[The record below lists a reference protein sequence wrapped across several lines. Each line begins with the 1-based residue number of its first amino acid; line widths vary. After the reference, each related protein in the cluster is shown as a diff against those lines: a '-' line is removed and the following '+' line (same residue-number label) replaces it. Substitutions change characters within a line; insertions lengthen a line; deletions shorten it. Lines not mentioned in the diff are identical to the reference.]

1 MLYHYVSSL
10 QRVRMFPTET
20 NFFEL
25 LAYSKDLTQKKN
37 IIRFITKSQ
46 YNVVKNIAKK
56 ILNGDVHLKNIQFR
70 ILKNKKLFLRKLSD
84 GKIKIKY
91 LPRECST
98 VCYIIKLGLEH
109 YETRTKISTC
119 ACRKMGKNRR
129 QNSRE
134 RSVSEISSSNEYSSY
149 EDEASEFSDKE
160 SENSARVGEDSNPE
174 TVSDVSF
181 SCSGAKEESI

>member
-1 MLYHYVSSL
+1 
-10 QRVRMFPTET
+10 MFPTET

-37 IIRFITKSQ
+37 IIRFITESQ
-46 YNVVKNIAKK
+46 YNVIKNIAKK
-56 ILNGDVHLKNIQFR
+56 ILNGDIHLTNIQFR
-70 ILKNKKLFLRKLSD
+70 ILKNKKLFLRKLSE

-109 YETRTKISTC
+109 YETRAKISTYT
-119 ACRKMGKNRR
+119 CRKMEKNRR
-129 QNSRE
+129 QNSSE
-134 RSVSEISSSNEYSSY
+134 RSVSENSSSDEYSSY
-149 EDEASEFSDKE
+149 KEEEASEFSNKE
-160 SENSARVGEDSNPE
+160 SENSTRVGENSNPK

-181 SCSGAKEESI
+181 SCSGAEEESI

>member
-1 MLYHYVSSL
+1 
-10 QRVRMFPTET
+10 MFPIET

-46 YNVVKNIAKK
+46 YNVIKNIAKN
-56 ILNGDVHLKNIQFR
+56 ILNGDIHLTNIQFR
-70 ILKNKKLFLRKLSD
+70 ILKNKKLFLRKLSE
-84 GKIKIKY
+84 GKIKINY
-91 LPRECST
+91 LSQECST

-109 YETRTKISTC
+109 YETHAKISTHTY
-119 ACRKMGKNRR
+119 RKMGKNRR

-134 RSVSEISSSNEYSSY
+134 RSFSEISSSDEYSSY
-149 EDEASEFSDKE
+149 EEASEFSDKE
-160 SENSARVGEDSNPE
+160 SENSTRTGENSNPE

-181 SCSGAKEESI
+181 SCSGEEEESI

>member
-10 QRVRMFPTET
+10 QGVRMFPTET

-25 LAYSKDLTQKKN
+25 LAYAKDLTQKKN

-56 ILNGDVHLKNIQFR
+56 ILNGNIHLKNIQFC
-70 ILKNKKLFLRKLSD
+70 ILKNKKLFLRKLSE

-109 YETRTKISTC
+109 YETHTKISTHT
-119 ACRKMGKNRR
+119 CRKMGKNRR
-129 QNSRE
+129 QNSHE
-134 RSVSEISSSNEYSSY
+134 RSVSEISSSDEYSSY
-149 EDEASEFSDKE
+149 EEASEFSAKE
-160 SENSARVGEDSNPE
+160 SENSARVGENSNPE

-181 SCSGAKEESI
+181 SCSGAEEESI